1 MAGTGDVG
9 INNTA
14 LALKK
19 LVIRWERRVV
29 QFKARERSLRFGACG
44 LD

>member
-1 MAGTGDVG
+1 MPGTGNVG

-19 LVIRWERRVV
+19 LVIRWEKRVV
-29 QFKARERSLRFGACG
+29 LFIAREGSLRFG